1 VTYSFNG
8 TTTNYVYDGEGKRVM
23 KWDNTGAIVYVYDG
37 LGRLAAEYTTSAP
50 QNNGISYLTS
60 DHLGS
65 TRVVT
70 GKDGGGNAI
79 VKAKYDYLPFG
90 EEVPTGLGGRNY
102 LTDNTRQKFTGHERD
117 PETKLDF
124 AQARY
129 CSSTTGRFM
138 SPDNFLNDT
147 SAVDPASWNLY
158 VYVRNNP
165 LRYVDPSGERIY
177 VGGLSQTEQEELIS
191 RINYTYGCQTCVS
204 VGSDGYL
211 QVDTSNLSN
220 AVRSATQYLTDA
232 INATNWY
239 ADVQVSN
246 NDPSI
251 AFGQGTKFGKKV
263 GSVPLTIDGR
273 QIRRRSDVTI
283 TLDFGDDKWVSGKA
297 KDVFLNLVFAH
308 EVAHFWP
315 TDRFDPK
322 EGETG
327 TGAVVDIV
335 NEIQLGRGL
344 PLRSIYASTAKG
356 GHWFE
361 INYGVADRDR
371 EGNIKRNKVGGI
383 QVKVT
388 ETDRYA
394 QWIKKNAGGKGIN

>member
-1 VTYSFNG
+1 
-8 TTTNYVYDGEGKRVM
+8 M
-23 KWDNTGAIVYVYDG
+23 KWDNTGAIVYVYDV
-37 LGRLAAEYTTSAP
+37 LDRLAAEYTTSTP
-50 QNNGISYLTS
+50 QNNGISYLTT

-70 GKDGGGNAI
+70 NATGG
-79 VKAKYDYLPFG
+79 VKARYDYLPFG

-129 CSSTTGRFM
+129 CSSATGRFM
-138 SPDNFLNDT
+138 SLDNFLNDT
-147 SAVDPASWNLY
+147 SAIEPASWNLY

-165 LRYVDPSGERIY
+165 LRYVDPAGERIY
-177 VGGLSQTEQEELIS
+177 VGGLSQTEQEELIN
-191 RINYTYGCQTCVS
+191 RINYTYGCPTCVS

-220 AVRSATQYLTDA
+220 AVRNATQYLTDA

-239 ADVQVSN
+239 ADVRVSN

-251 AFGQGTKFGKKV
+251 AFGQGVNSGPGV

-273 QIRRRSDVTI
+273 QFRRRSDVTI
-283 TLDFGDDKWVSGKA
+283 TLDFGDDQWVSGKA

-308 EVAHFWP
+308 EVAHFKP
-315 TDRFDPK
+315 TARFDPP

-327 TGAVVDIV
+327 TGTVVDAV
-335 NEIQLGRGL
+335 NEIQLARGL
-344 PLRSIYASTAKG
+344 PLRASYASTARG

-361 INYGVADRDR
+361 INYGVADRDKA
-371 EGNIKRNKVGGI
+371 GNIKRNKDGGI
-383 QVKVT
+383 IVKVT
-388 ETDRYA
+388 EADRSA
-394 QWIKKNAGGKGIN
+394 RWIKKNAGGKGIN